1 MSPRRFLVE
10 FLVFGC
16 TCAGAA
22 IGYCAG
28 QQFSEPV
35 IQISLAFLGMALGG
49 AFTELCLR
57 GGNR

>member
-1 MSPRRFLVE
+1 MSPRRLLLE
-10 FLVFGC
+10 LTVFVC

-28 QQFSEPV
+28 KQFEEPFV
-35 IQISLAFLGMALGG
+35 QISLAFLGMALGG
-49 AFTELCLR
+49 AFTDLCLR

>member
-1 MSPRRFLVE
+1 MLE
-10 FLVFGC
+10 LLVFGC

-28 QQFSEPV
+28 QHFEQPV

-57 GGNR
+57 GGNG